1 VLHFGITQKTSN
13 LLFFSIGATLVKI
26 KAMTAEEIVSI
37 FFNLSP
43 MDRMEALRYILKNMD
58 VAEFLAVSS
67 TLEDEYED
75 DIDFEN
81 PNVNDN

>member
-1 VLHFGITQKTSN
+1 
-13 LLFFSIGATLVKI
+13 
-26 KAMTAEEIVSI
+26 MTAQEIVSI

-43 MDRMEALRYILKNMD
+43 VDRMEALRYILKNMD

-81 PNVNDN
+81 PNANDN